1 MNQCSHAAGLQRAA
15 AMFLSVVIGA
25 AVASSA
31 GAVQADTTVPNP
43 KVTPIAVG
51 TGIPPVPVNAA
62 PLDLALYGYTE
73 AEFQLSGTANTYS
86 QSGTWGSDG
95 HWAVTVASSN
105 HPYVTRILVRRP
117 VSAKKFNGTVVV
129 EWFNATSGYDLDVDW
144 PQSSAEFLRDGF
156 AWVGVSA
163 QQIGVKALAGI
174 NPQRYGALNIE
185 SDDNSY
191 DIFSQVAQ
199 AIRQQ
204 SWLVLGGLHPKR
216 LVATGQSQS
225 AIRLVTYTNAIQP
238 IADVFDGLLI
248 HSRSSGAAPISGYT
262 LPPSVSYIRDDLD
275 VPVLQL
281 ESQTDVSELAFYK
294 ARQADTA
301 KLRSWEV
308 AGTSHVDST
317 FLTSANA
324 ESAAALGAPEVSCV
338 NQVNSA
344 PFHYVENAAW
354 ASMQSW
360 LTGGSAPAQSPQIAI
375 DANGKIQLD
384 SYGNAIGGIRLPEL
398 EVPVAQY
405 TVSNFGRA
413 KADVPNALDF
423 LGCSLLGSTLPFSPS
438 KLKGLYASHD
448 DYVSRYQQAAQNLV
462 DAGFMLAPD
471 QSLAVLRAQQSSIG
485 GK

>member
-1 MNQCSHAAGLQRAA
+1 MKQFHYLAPLRRMGAALLGLLMATPLAA
-15 AMFLSVVIGA
+15 AA
-25 AVASSA
+25 AA
-31 GAVQADTTVPNP
+31 VPNP
-43 KVTPIAVG
+43 TVSAIPLDVG
-51 TGIPPVPVNAA
+51 VPQGPVNAA
-62 PLDLALYGYTE
+62 PFNLAPYGYTE
-73 AEFQLSGTANTYS
+73 AEFQVSGTANTYS

-95 HWAVTVASSN
+95 HWAVSVASSN
-105 HPYVTRILVRRP
+105 QPYVTRILVRRP
-117 VSAKKFNGTVVV
+117 TSAAKFNGTVVV

-144 PQSSAEFLRDGF
+144 PQSYTEFVRDGF

-163 QQIGVKALAGI
+163 QRIGVTALAGI
-174 NPQRYGALNIE
+174 NPQRYGTLNIL

-204 SWLVLGGLHPKR
+204 PGLILGGLHAKHI
-216 LVATGQSQS
+216 VATGQSQS

-238 IADVFDGLLI
+238 IAKVYDGLLI
-248 HSRSSGAAPISGYT
+248 HSRSSGAAPISGFT
-262 LPPSVSYIRDDLD
+262 LPPSVSYIRDDLG

-281 ESQTDVSELAFYK
+281 ESQTDVGELAFYK
-294 ARQADTA
+294 ARQPDTA
-301 KLRSWEV
+301 TLRSWEV

-317 FLTSANA
+317 FLTSANS

-360 LTGGSAPAQSPQIAI
+360 LTGGAAPASSPQIAV
-375 DANGKIQLD
+375 DATGAIQLD
-384 SYGNAIGGIRLPEL
+384 QYGNAIGGIRLPEV
-398 EVPVAQY
+398 EVPIAKY

-413 KADVPNALDF
+413 KAGVPNSLDF
-423 LGCSLLGSTLPFSPS
+423 LGCSLLGSTLPFTPS
-438 KLKGLYASHD
+438 KLKSLYSSHD
-448 DYVSRYQQAAQNLV
+448 DYVTRYQQAAQALV
-462 DAGFMLAPD
+462 DAGFMLPPD
-471 QSLAVLRAQQSSIG
+471 ESLAVLRAQQSSVG